1 MEAGLLANASAVFLG
16 EPTMTNANT
25 LILNDKPAT
34 VKVEEAP
41 KLTQARIACANA
53 AKKDAVA
60 LKDYAKALLNSAT
73 IGAAILLP
81 KGQET
86 SAVKVEREAYYGL
99 LKARDISNPSVYWAR
114 VKAACAPVSA
124 TGANPIEK
132 KAGDAWTKETVDL
145 IVRRFARDDTN
156 SKLLARLD
164 KAIREEFKNE
174 QWAKA
179 MFAAADVLA
188 TK

>member
-1 MEAGLLANASAVFLG
+1 
-16 EPTMTNANT
+16 MTNANT
-25 LILNDKPAT
+25 VILNDKPTAT
-34 VKVEEAP
+34 KVAEAP

-53 AKKDAVA
+53 AKKDAMA

-73 IGAAILLP
+73 IGADILLP

-86 SAVKVEREAYYGL
+86 PAVKVEREAYYGL
-99 LKARDISNPSVYWAR
+99 LKARGISNPSVYWGR
-114 VKAACAPVSA
+114 VKTTCAPVSA
-124 TGANPIEK
+124 TDANHIEK
-132 KAGDAWTKETVDL
+132 KAGDPWTKETVDL

-156 SKLLARLD
+156 SKLLERLD